1 MYSELG
7 CCWTHITWAK
17 PHLLLFIDDFQVM
30 SLDPTTRKVHWLAQL
45 NDLAV
50 SPDGG
55 WFAGKGASLSPY
67 AYVLSTGGRTCLVVP
82 GRSVGV
88 QGFTRDSK
96 GVIILRAYKYTKTRL
111 VQYSFSTLRAGCP
124 SGNNGVLRQKR

>member
-1 MYSELG
+1 VE
-7 CCWTHITWAK
+7 AAQAR
-17 PHLLLFIDDFQVM
+17 LLRGPQWRLR
-30 SLDPTTRKVHWLAQL
+30 SAACTTR
-45 NDLAV
+45 LAV

-67 AYVLSTGGRTCLVVP
+67 AYVLSTDGRTCLVVP

-96 GVIILRAYKYTKTRL
+96 AVIILRAYKYPKTRL
-111 VQYSFSTLRAGCP
+111 IQYPFSTLRAGCP
-124 SGNNGVLRQKR
+124 SGNNGVLPQKR